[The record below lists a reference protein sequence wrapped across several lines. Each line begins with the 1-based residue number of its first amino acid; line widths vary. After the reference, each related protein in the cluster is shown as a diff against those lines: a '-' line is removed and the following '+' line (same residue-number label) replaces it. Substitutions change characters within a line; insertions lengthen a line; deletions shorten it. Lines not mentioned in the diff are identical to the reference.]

1 MAAYVVGRILHVLPI
16 VIGVSLL
23 VFLIGHLTP
32 GDPVALMFGLEA
44 GADPELMASIRH
56 ELGLDRPLHIQ
67 YLRFLGDLARGD
79 LGRSI
84 RTGDKVV
91 REIQARL
98 PATAELALS
107 ALLISVAIGV
117 TAGMIS
123 AGYRNSGFDYAST
136 FGALFGVSV
145 PAFWL
150 GLMLMYFLAVRA
162 PLFPVSGR
170 AMPLVQ
176 ALGLSLTGDFWQFG
190 IAARHLVL
198 PAITLGLP
206 SAALVA
212 RLTRSAM
219 LEVLGQDFVRTARAK
234 GLGERTVLY
243 RHALRSALIPV
254 VTMVG
259 LQFGFLLGGA
269 VITES
274 VFAWPGIGRLV
285 VQAIQQR
292 DFPLAQGIVMII
304 ALIFVVVNL
313 LVDLAYGALD
323 PRVRFR

>member
-1 MAAYVVGRILHVLPI
+1 MLPV

-44 GADPELMASIRH
+44 GADPELVASIRR
-56 ELGLDRPLHIQ
+56 ELGLDQPLHIQ
-67 YLRFLGDLARGD
+67 YLRFLGGLVRGD

-84 RTGDKVV
+84 RTGDQVV
-91 REIQARL
+91 REIEARI

-107 ALLISVAIGV
+107 ALLVSLAVGV
-117 TAGMIS
+117 TAGVVS
-123 AGYRNSGFDYAST
+123 AARRNSGFDYVST
-136 FGALFGVSV
+136 FGALFGVSM

-170 AMPLVQ
+170 GMPLAQ
-176 ALGLSLTGDFWQFG
+176 AMGLFLTGEFWQVG
-190 IAARHLVL
+190 LAVRHLVL

-219 LEVLGQDFVRTARAK
+219 LEVLSQDYIRTARAK

-243 RHALRSALIPV
+243 RHALRNALIPV
-254 VTMVG
+254 ATMVG

-292 DFPLAQGIVMII
+292 DFPMAQGVVMVM
-304 ALIFVVVNL
+304 ASVFVLVNL
-313 LVDLAYGALD
+313 TVDLTYGALD
-323 PRVRFR
+323 PRVRYR